1 MISAVNSVS
10 FTEEHKSQLMVHL
23 NRDDP
28 TNMGSLVW
36 KEAIVLFYNKT
47 ETPVSVMI
55 VTVILNSN

>member
-1 MISAVNSVS
+1 
-10 FTEEHKSQLMVHL
+10 MVHL